1 MHRTHTSPVTSPLTS
16 PHNHHRRERGFSL
29 IELMIVISIMG
40 ILIAIG
46 IPAYKNIT
54 IAANEA
60 AAIKTLKTI
69 STDQRVYFNRKN
81 RTAYAASFKDLLAAG
96 ALDGRF
102 DADTPGVDGFTFTIK
117 ATPKTGNQPPTYTIN
132 ADPIEGGAL
141 TPTSDNH
148 YYTDSGSD
156 SVHVSTSG
164 AATPADP
171 VVGQ

>member
-1 MHRTHTSPVTSPLTS
+1 MFIAHTSPLTAS
-16 PHNHHRRERGFSL
+16 RPSHKSLERGFSL

-81 RTAYAASFKDLLAAG
+81 RTAYAGSFKDLITAG

-102 DADTPGVDGFTFTIK
+102 DADTPGVDGFTFTLK
-117 ATPKTGNQPPTYTIN
+117 ATPKTGNQPPTFTLN

-148 YYTDSGSD
+148 YYIDSGSD
-156 SVHVSTSG
+156 SVHVSQSG